1 LYRLVQAA
9 GQDGINKLIAN
20 FLANHP
26 GISKRQAEI
35 KINEVAVKEK
45 REHDKYIIWH
55 VLDDSP
61 RLFKLP
67 VGAAVAAGAVWS
79 RSALAATANSG
90 KKRKKEDAAAME
102 DGAQSADAMD
112 VVPPGFEGK
121 EPKRYKRAFGFFV
134 KAKRAEAEAQLGASA
149 AVRCVF
155 VCAWACVRALVVAL
169 RRTQWRLSRKWFGL
183 TSFHYA
189 PVIFSVLCA
198 DSRVLRPVF
207 R

>member
-1 LYRLVQAA
+1 MRCCVGPCGYNVLTHRGAACLNRLVQAA

-55 VLDDSP
+55 VRDEYQPFLNMTEDE
-61 RLFKLP
+61 
-67 VGAAVAAGAVWS
+67 AVSAAAGLD
-79 RSALAATANSG
+79 RSELAATASSG

-155 VCAWACVRALVVAL
+155 VCAWACERALVVAL
-169 RRTQWRLSRKWFGL
+169 RRTLRQLS
-183 TSFHYA
+183 
-189 PVIFSVLCA
+189 
-198 DSRVLRPVF
+198 LR
-207 R
+207 